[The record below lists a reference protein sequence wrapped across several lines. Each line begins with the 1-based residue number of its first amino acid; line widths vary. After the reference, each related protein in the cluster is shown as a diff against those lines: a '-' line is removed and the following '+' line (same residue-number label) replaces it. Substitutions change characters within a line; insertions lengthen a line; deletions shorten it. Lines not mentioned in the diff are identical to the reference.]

1 MTQYNMLNM
10 KLSNS
15 QLHKLKSGIKNE
27 TEVTLNISSNLIGN
41 FNDATSFLHKLL
53 LTNFENFG
61 KLFQMIHQPTQSF
74 QKLNCLKWY
83 SQKEFIMNYL

>member
-1 MTQYNMLNM
+1 MTQYNRLNI

-53 LTNFENFG
+53 LTNFQNFG

-83 SQKEFIMNYL
+83 SQKEFVVNYL